1 MIKNAYR
8 FNGVQLYIDEMNK
21 IFDKYEE
28 KKKNN
33 EDFYEL
39 TREYLEIEEE
49 YRDFKKWIK
58 KEVKRE
64 QKEAIKIYLSQTSSY

>member
-1 MIKNAYR
+1 MIKNKYR

-33 EDFYEL
+33 EDYYDL
-39 TREYLEIEEE
+39 MREYLEIEEE
-49 YRDFKKWIK
+49 YRDFLKWVK

-64 QKEAIKIYLSQTSSY
+64 QKEAIRVYLSQVSAY